1 MLKKIKYEMGNFC
14 EQFGLPP
21 ITPSQRTRKKPN
33 KFLRKKPAPYYT
45 KKRKFNK
52 PIGKTFIINQNKK
65 ILLILLKK
73 NVLIVAKLVI
83 FLINIPNCMVN

>member
-52 PIGKTFIINQNKK
+52 PIGKTFINQNKK
-65 ILLILLKK
+65 ILLILINK